1 MMVCMCIVLCEKA
14 RQYIVRVSVRV
25 SVRVLVCVWSVRMWV
40 CASDE

>member
-1 MMVCMCIVLCEKA
+1 MMVRMCIVLCEGS
-14 RQYIVRVSVRV
+14 RQYIVRV